1 MSPHPFEAKIVYVL
15 ENIHDTNRV
24 LYKADYQLSLKVLF
38 KDIKGRIEN
47 GESPHLQPP
56 QCLRVLNGFC
66 ILFSCLSLGPQNSF
80 QKFTF
85 KPKKKS
91 FWTVPSP

>member
-38 KDIKGRIEN
+38 KDIKERIEN
-47 GESPHLQPP
+47 SDSPPP
-56 QCLRVLNGFC
+56 
-66 ILFSCLSLGPQNSF
+66 SSPSL
-80 QKFTF
+80 
-85 KPKKKS
+85 
-91 FWTVPSP
+91 VP